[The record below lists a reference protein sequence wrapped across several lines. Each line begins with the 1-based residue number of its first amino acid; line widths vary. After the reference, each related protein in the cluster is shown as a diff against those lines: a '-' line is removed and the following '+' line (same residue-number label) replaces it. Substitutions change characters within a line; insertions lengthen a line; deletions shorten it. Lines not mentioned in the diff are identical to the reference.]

1 MLWFV
6 SLLKGKVRLGII
18 PNIKSVI
25 IQAPRIYQDGKE
37 LPLYF
42 VYQAGGEMTT
52 FPKKPFSSILEMTK
66 ISHLNWF
73 QCIKGDPNNG
83 RDELEPNRSYL
94 NHISTWYAKLSN
106 FYMYFCWKLFTLL
119 SLGETAQ
126 GTFTNKK
133 TRTKMSTWNCGSPR
147 MCPGLIKFKKQE
159 EKLKWQNIFMNMTM
173 LVWKAEECVSAWFN
187 KCHRFRVQTKIQISH
202 RLFYFYLATTKILRT
217 LYPINA
223 WFRNIF

>member
-1 MLWFV
+1 MICFSLERESSFGNHSKYQV
-6 SLLKGKVRLGII
+6 SYYPSTADL
-18 PNIKSVI
+18 
-25 IQAPRIYQDGKE
+25 PRWQRTSLVLCVPSRWWNDH
-37 LPLYF
+37 
-42 VYQAGGEMTT
+42 
-52 FPKKPFSSILEMTK
+52 FPKKTFSSILEMTK

-133 TRTKMSTWNCGSPR
+133 TRTKMSTWDCGSPR

-202 RLFYFYLATTKILRT
+202 RLFYFYLATTKILTT